1 VALGVELGLVLLGV
15 ELGLVLDGSV
25 LVLVPRVVLLEL
37 GVPPWADA
45 PPLTLRSCH
54 GTGTSL
60 PSDERIAKSIRP
72 LAGFS
77 NTSSM
82 RPASSPDVVFTCAPM
97 IFVLR
102 NCCCCPVPRPVGL
115 NVDELGCPG

>member
-1 VALGVELGLVLLGV
+1 VALGVELGLVL
-15 ELGLVLDGSV
+15 LGLVLDGSV
-25 LVLVPRVVLLEL
+25 LVLVPRVVLLAL

-45 PPLTLRSCH
+45 PPLMLRSCH

-60 PSDERIAKSIRP
+60 PSDERIAKAIRP
-72 LAGFS
+72 LVGCS

-82 RPASSPDVVFTCAPM
+82 RPASSPDVVFTCEPM

-102 NCCCCPVPRPVGL
+102 KCCCCPA
-115 NVDELGCPG
+115 

>member
-1 VALGVELGLVLLGV
+1 MPLDDGVVAPGVVAPGV

-25 LVLVPRVVLLEL
+25 LVLVPLVVLLEL
-37 GVPPWADA
+37 DVLPWADA
-45 PPLTLRSCH
+45 PLLTLRSCH

-60 PSDERIAKSIRP
+60 LSDEMIAKSIRP

-77 NTSSM
+77 TTSSM
-82 RPASSPDVVFTCAPM
+82 RPTSSPDELFTCAPM

-102 NCCCCPVPRPVGL
+102 KCVC
-115 NVDELGCPG
+115 

>member
-1 VALGVELGLVLLGV
+1 MPLVDGLVLLGV

-25 LVLVPRVVLLEL
+25 LVLELDVL
-37 GVPPWADA
+37 PWADA

-60 PSDERIAKSIRP
+60 LSDERIAKSIRP
-72 LAGFS
+72 LEGFS
-77 NTSSM
+77 TTSSM
-82 RPASSPDVVFTCAPM
+82 RPTSSPDELFTCAPT

-102 NCCCCPVPRPVGL
+102 KCCCWPA
-115 NVDELGCPG
+115 